1 MLVVDRDSRPSVE
14 AATRVVL
21 GVVSDARF
29 LAGWA
34 AQAAEFAKEQ
44 EAMYQQMADAGTD
57 GAWDMLTDEQL
68 NSVFS
73 FAMDDGKFPLAI
85 GLLIPESHS

>member
-1 MLVVDRDSRPSVE
+1 MAGSE
-14 AATRVVL
+14 AGKPAHVRQTLGTRL
-21 GVVSDARF
+21 NAICRLCALPCLCS

-44 EAMYQQMADAGTD
+44 EMIFQQMNDANTG

-68 NSVFS
+68 SSVFQ
-73 FAMDDGKFPLAI
+73 FAMDDG
-85 GLLIPESHS
+85 E